1 MTITGHFS
9 AIYATVRNSYA
20 KRVYVDREFQK
31 KTNDLVK
38 NYVSTY
44 DIASVDEF
52 IEINAQ
58 TIEKIKEKNGNDNTK
73 VINLIKS
80 IEKIA
85 EEESTDPNLI
95 ALSERAQAVKENYED
110 RQL

>member
-1 MTITGHFS
+1 M
-9 AIYATVRNSYA
+9 
-20 KRVYVDREFQK
+20 
-31 KTNDLVK
+31 VK